1 MMVRMI
7 KAVLI
12 LPGTAVVI
20 VPGFLQWLSAGTASA
35 GVASQPGQW
44 QFWAGWGALGLGV
57 FMGGW
62 TARLFVS
69 VGKGTPAPWD
79 PPEKLVVK
87 GPYRHV
93 RNPMITSVVFFL
105 LGEAL
110 LLQSW
115 PIGGWGLLF
124 FAANS
129 VYFPLFEEKGL
140 EKRFGEDYR
149 TYKANVPRWLPRI
162 TPWNMP
168 GESVG
173 E

>member
-7 KAVLI
+7 KTVLI

-20 VPGFLQWLSAGTASA
+20 VPGFLRWLSEGPAVA
-35 GVASQPGQW
+35 GVPSDPGLW
-44 QFWAGWGALGLGV
+44 QFGAGWGALGLGV
-57 FMGGW
+57 GMGVW

-69 VGKGTPAPWD
+69 IGKGTPAPWD

-87 GPYRHV
+87 GLYRHV
-93 RNPMITSVVFFL
+93 RNPMITAVLFFL

-115 PIGGWGLLF
+115 PIGGWGLFF
-124 FAANS
+124 FAANT
-129 VYFPLFEEKGL
+129 VYFPLHEEKGL

-149 TYKANVPRWLPRI
+149 IYKANVPRWLPRL
-162 TPWNMP
+162 TPWKLP
-168 GESVG
+168 GELP
-173 E
+173 